1 MNVGEPPGGSS
12 AYLLAQDTLCGE
24 FDRERVYGIAWQ
36 SKEFSVLALA
46 HHARPLRVAILLAAP
61 GRFSMTNG

>member
-36 SKEFSVLALA
+36 SKEFSGGFVDFLLGRGGR
-46 HHARPLRVAILLAAP
+46 HLR
-61 GRFSMTNG
+61 